1 MAHPTRPWKGKGS
14 AGLEKPGSRDLGV
27 PGALSAC
34 PVSTPPSSMPGRLHA
49 EGEMTTRVPDFNL
62 VVSQTT
68 FDFTDLRKSL

>member
-1 MAHPTRPWKGKGS
+1 MARPTRPWKGKGS
-14 AGLEKPGSRDLGV
+14 VGLGKPGSRDLGV

-34 PVSTPPSSMPGRLHA
+34 SVSTPPSSMPGRLHT

-68 FDFTDLRKSL
+68 FDFTNLRKSL